1 MSGNWIVIDH
11 RERRAGLAAELLGE
25 DSGFRVRWDRLVLGD
40 YLIDGRL
47 LIERKSLLD
56 LCKSIKHGRLFSQ
69 AQRMAELLRCNR
81 RRVFRAGRT
90 NRVAHDACLGAE
102 PDRTALPVSAAL
114 KSVQACA
121 LLVEGTSRDMSESRM
136 PLPSIRAALATVSM
150 LIGVPVLRSGS
161 ASESAQL
168 LSSLAG
174 QLSSVSNAALPR
186 MGVRPTGKRGL
197 QLHLLQ
203 GLPGVGPRRAARLL
217 ERFGSV
223 RDVLNAGDRD
233 LAGVKG
239 IGPDTA
245 GRIGWAVGEDHA
257 RYGASWSASERNPEL
272 YSGSNAR

>member
-11 RERRAGLAAELLGE
+11 RERRAGLAAELVC
-25 DSGFRVRWDRLVLGD
+25 DDFGFRVQWDRLALGD

-47 LIERKSLLD
+47 LVERKSLLD
-56 LCKSIKHGRLFSQ
+56 LCESIKDGRLFSQ
-69 AQRMAELLRCNR
+69 AQRMSELLRCNR

-90 NRVAHDACLGAE
+90 NGVAHE
-102 PDRTALPVSAAL
+102 PDATALPVSAAL

-121 LLVEGTSRDMSESRM
+121 LLVEGTSRDMGESRM
-136 PLPSIRAALATVSM
+136 PLPSIRAALATVAM
-150 LIGVPVLRSGS
+150 FIGVPVLRSGS
-161 ASESAQL
+161 AAESAQL

-174 QLSSVSNAALPR
+174 QLRSIANGALPR

-217 ERFGSV
+217 ERFGTV
-223 RDVLNAGDRD
+223 RGVLNAGDRD
-233 LAGVKG
+233 LAEVKG

-245 GRIGWAVGEDHA
+245 GKIVWLVGEDRG
-257 RYGASWSASERNPEL
+257 RYASSWSAFERNSVL
-272 YSGSNAR
+272 G